1 MNVLNR
7 KMFANRDARR
17 KLADMGGIIASSA
30 ELLGTAQKFAPGGR
44 ASTEEYL
51 VIIPGIT
58 DTPVKLNADTLA
70 RLQELSPEAM
80 ANATVL
86 DRESAAAQ
94 GMDIDRLRPGDL
106 FIERRMMETIR
117 PTIEAPAVNVEEIA
131 AREARITDDARQFAQ
146 DRRSFPQP
154 LDRIVDPT
162 GPVGIFTG
170 KTPGEKFMGPGVIS
184 GKTPG
189 EKLAGVTSLFRSE
202 PEPVSEP
209 DLVSTTRGRGDDDMR
224 VGFDPNRTIT
234 ESLALSRG
242 AADAVGPG
250 TTTQDMA
257 LSQIMDRAENLTG
270 KDKAVAS
277 LEAMIATNQPGL
289 DVDTSM
295 SGALLPGIPGASNVE
310 VDDTGIGS
318 IGSGNEPAIRDTLPE
333 DIRNNELLRSRGTAS
348 VGAAD
353 DLGIAGLDA
362 AESDSVLDSMDDVLR
377 KQRLRADPTAP
388 EVDTVAPDATQG
400 LSIGDQMIAQGFTG
414 GDIDPTRFPT
424 AEEREMAQSIEA
436 INEFGDYLVNP
447 KTGEGFVTGM
457 TIQEKIADP
466 VEATK
471 RLFGGESSDEK
482 TTAQETMEEA
492 NAEAIEAAKA
502 GPSLAERQARR
513 GDLDTE
519 QQTPDDPLNTDD
531 IVPGATDPN
540 LSTKD
545 RAKNTSTKVLS
556 GLGVKD
562 AANMSTKER
571 VKAYQDMF
579 KEFLG
584 EDDAD
589 ANEEKWHN
597 LAMIGF
603 AIAAGEDP
611 NALANI
617 AGGLLE
623 GSKMMQSQRVEKR
636 KREDALSTM
645 ALEQVLSEDAAAQK
659 FERDL
664 ALIGAR
670 RAGTADSGFR
680 DARNPSDF
688 WQDEFSAASK
698 GFLLATDKLE
708 GETQT
713 QYATRK
719 ANEALTAFETRS
731 APDATDG
738 PVVTQQFN
746 EGDTMVD
753 ATHGPIIFKGGRWQ
767 KNPNP

>member
-30 ELLGTAQKFAPGGR
+30 ELLGSAQKFAPGGR

-51 VIIPGIT
+51 VVIPGIT

-86 DRESAAAQ
+86 DRDTAAAQ

-117 PTIEAPAVNVEEIA
+117 PSVEAPAAQAVLPNVEEIA

-162 GPVGIFTG
+162 GPVGIFSG
-170 KTPGEKFMGPGVIS
+170 KTPGEKFMGPGIIS

-189 EKLAGVTSLFRSE
+189 EKLAGVTSLFRRE

-242 AADAVGPG
+242 AADTIAPG

-257 LSQIMDRAENLTG
+257 LSQIKDRAENLTG
-270 KDKAVAS
+270 QDKAAAS
-277 LEAMIATNQPGL
+277 LEALIATNQPGV
-289 DVDTSM
+289 DVAGLESVLMPPEQST
-295 SGALLPGIPGASNVE
+295 IPA
-310 VDDTGIGS
+310 GIGS
-318 IGSGNEPAIRDTLPE
+318 LGRTSVGSNVAEVERMNKMLDLAGIGPETGYQSGPNLVTDAPIEPAARAVGTVGFGVNDLTQN
-333 DIRNNELLRSRGTAS
+333 DLLRRQA
-348 VGAAD
+348 
-353 DLGIAGLDA
+353 GIDQRA
-362 AESDSVLDSMDDVLR
+362 AEDDVGSEPYR
-377 KQRLRADPTAP
+377 GP
-388 EVDTVAPDATQG
+388 V
-400 LSIGDQMIAQGFTG
+400 S
-414 GDIDPTRFPT
+414 
-424 AEEREMAQSIEA
+424 
-436 INEFGDYLVNP
+436 
-447 KTGEGFVTGM
+447 GM
-457 TIQEKIADP
+457 TLGEKIADP
-466 VEATK
+466 IEATR
-471 RLFGGESSDEK
+471 RLIGLGPSEEK

-492 NAEAIEAAKA
+492 NAEAVEAVKE
-502 GPSLAERQARR
+502 GPGLAERQAGR

-519 QQTPDDPLNTDD
+519 QPTVDDPLDATK
-531 IVPGATDPN
+531 IVPLATNPDAPPAQK
-540 LSTKD
+540 SKD
-545 RAKNTSTKVLS
+545 VSSAVLS

-611 NALANI
+611 NALSNI
-617 AGGLLE
+617 AGGLLQ
-623 GSKMMQSQRVEKR
+623 GSKLMQSQRAQ
-636 KREDALSTM
+636 KREREDKLTSM
-645 ALEQVLSEDAAAQK
+645 ALEQVLSEDSAAQK

-664 ALIGAR
+664 ALVRAR
-670 RAGTADSGFR
+670 GTGTGSNFEKMPTYTEAVLDELQSLRSMPTNVGKSNEELLEIARSTVLSLPAYSGNQPQQNGGTGGTGGLPTVTSQSEY
-680 DARNPSDF
+680 DALPSGS
-688 WQDEFSAASK
+688 EFIQNGQK
-698 GFLLATDKLE
+698 R
-708 GETQT
+708 
-713 QYATRK
+713 RK
-719 ANEALTAFETRS
+719 
-731 APDATDG
+731 P
-738 PVVTQQFN
+738 
-746 EGDTMVD
+746 
-753 ATHGPIIFKGGRWQ
+753 
-767 KNPNP
+767 